1 MKKILL
7 TFMLVM
13 VAITASAVTFDQG
26 NFQYVTTS
34 DSTVTLNG
42 FKDSYT
48 GSSTT
53 LEIPGYTYNSS
64 TQKYYRVTKIAWSAF
79 NPVYKTAFAT
89 QLRAITRVEIRPG
102 VEELDA
108 TVFYNCSSLN
118 TVFLPSSI
126 KKLGSSAFGACPI
139 IMINCAAEVMPTFV
153 SNGTFNDMAAVSGTR
168 YFTCATPDGKTA
180 ADAVSHITSNFTTQ
194 WSHTAADFH
203 SYVIGNSSEG
213 TLCDVYLNVVTPVKA
228 SNPYAYYG
236 KIKLLGATP
245 RSSNTSKTL
254 KFSYNESKSFNNDY
268 GYYYVTAIDKSFRYR
283 ATDLKV
289 LDLSQTSKMEEIESQ
304 ALYGCT
310 ALTTANITAQKIG
323 SYAFYNCTNL
333 TSLTLSERVQ
343 SLGALSFAYTGI
355 SNVTIPASLTTYG
368 NGAFAFCSNLT
379 RFYVASG
386 STNYATDTNTPNC
399 LYSYSKNV
407 LYQMGGGTN
416 PIPGNLNTY
425 MPNALTIINP
435 YAMAGSKLATVD
447 IPYGVTTIHPWAF
460 SGMSYVQTIRIP
472 SSVTTMYANT
482 FSGLS
487 STTFKDLYINLK
499 TIPSGLQS
507 SSSFN
512 SLPTGVTLHVP
523 LWRTNYYKNGSWWSG
538 GWSSKFSSVVEDSYD
553 FTYATFASGNYFDY
567 ILYYTVSSNASYTD
581 TKVQSTAANGQ
592 LTVVGAYLGSSGHFN
607 GTITF
612 PNTTT
617 HRGKTYITTEVQ
629 REVFRNQTSITRVTG
644 GSGIKKIG
652 ALSFAGLTGCS
663 GGFNI
668 PYPVEFCDSSLFNC
682 KTPTISLGDRL
693 TTIGKDAFRG
703 TNVTQMLMPPSVTT
717 IGPRFIAGA
726 TQLDTLRLSPNI
738 TEIPINGLGWV
749 NARYIV
755 IPYGVKT
762 IGKQAFFSDKAQIGG
777 GEYLYEIN
785 CENVVVIPSSVTYI
799 DPDAFTYARHLDAIF
814 MNCPY
819 GAFKT
824 TSKYNW
830 QRRTDYNASNCYD
843 WSGHKLY
850 VPVGQVQQYRN
861 DPGIAAAWN
870 ENNDVGPGAF
880 DFTFENNF
888 IGTNYRM
895 TVVNPTAK
903 TAKYVYCEGN
913 TSNAIVLSK
922 TCTDHNTGITYT
934 MVEIGDSAFVKHTA
948 ATHIYLDDATSLTR
962 IGAHAFRGLTALNQE
977 VNVPTTVTEIGKY
990 AFYGCTNLPSV
1001 FLNRS
1006 NGTTSIGTYMFSTS
1020 QQTIL
1025 YVPLNRFY
1033 NVANQTSG
1041 WLANTASN
1049 RRLLP
1054 YVKPTTE
1061 WSAISVPVSDNI
1073 LLPSSGQFY
1082 YAPSFNI
1089 SNYCLRLTRLSNS
1102 EGIKGSEGMLMKG
1115 TVGTVYRFRRNDAVS
1130 SYTYVSPTSNYLN
1143 GVSGAYSTTLTY
1155 SSSGPYYYTF
1165 DGEKFNRVNSSAT
1178 VYSGEAYA
1186 QMGNSYSNLYID
1198 SDITTYNLWIN
1209 GTQVTSENCNNLK
1222 VISGVSG
1229 TTVSYNPTSKTLTLS
1244 SATITN
1250 STAGGIRSEI
1260 SGLTIKVTGTN
1271 NVSVTSGNY
1280 YAVQFMQNT
1289 TITGT
1294 GTLNASS
1301 SAGTGCFVY
1310 TGKTLTVNG
1319 GVKVKFTGAVYGIMG
1334 YSTTSQL
1341 IISGASTKLTAKG
1354 VSNGSYYQLPTT
1366 MNDGLAITSPDGA
1379 YFDNGTVIYNGS
1391 VAKNIDV
1398 VISKPAVTRG
1408 DVNADGSVNISDVT
1422 ALIDYLLTG
1431 NASGINLS
1439 GADCN
1444 QDGSINISDVTTLI
1458 DHLLTGSW

>member
-13 VAITASAVTFDQG
+13 VAITASAITFDQG

-139 IMINCAAEVMPTFV
+139 TMINCAAEVMPTFED
-153 SNGTFNDMAAVSGTR
+153 NGTFNDMAAVSGTR

-180 ADAVSHITSNFTTQ
+180 ADAVSHITSKFTTQ

-310 ALTTANITAQKIG
+310 ALTTAYITAQKVG
-323 SYAFYNCTNL
+323 ASAFNGCTGL
-333 TSLTLSERVQ
+333 TSLTLSERVKT
-343 SLGALSFAYTGI
+343 LEAFAFAYTGM
-355 SNVTIPASLTTYG
+355 SSVTIPASLTSYG
-368 NGAFAFCSNLT
+368 FGAFSYCDNLT
-379 RFYVASG
+379 RFYVTSG
-386 STNYATDTNTPNC
+386 NSYFTTDSNTPNC
-399 LYSYSKNV
+399 LYNSSKTI
-407 LYQMGGGTN
+407 LYQMGAGTN
-416 PIPGNLNTY
+416 PYSSGTLYYY
-425 MPNALTIINP
+425 MPNTLTTIFT
-435 YAMAGSKLATVD
+435 YAMAGTKLPTVD
-447 IPYGVTTIHPWAF
+447 IPYGVTTIHPYAF
-460 SGMSYVQTIRIP
+460 SGMPYVQTIRIP
-472 SSVTTMYANT
+472 SSVTTVWNNT
-482 FSGLS
+482 FCGI
-487 STTFKDLYINLK
+487 STTSFRHLYINLN
-499 TIPSGLQS
+499 T
-507 SSSFN
+507 
-512 SLPTGVTLHVP
+512 LPTNMQTGSAFSGMASGVTLHVP
-523 LWRTNYYKNGSWWSG
+523 LWRTGYYKGGSWWSG
-538 GWSSKFSSVVEDSYD
+538 GWSAKFTGGVVEDAYD
-553 FTYATFASGNYFDY
+553 FSYNTFASGNYIDY

-581 TKVQSTAANGQ
+581 TKVQSTAVNGQ
-592 LTVVGAYLGSSGHFN
+592 LTVVGTQIGSAGHFN

-629 REVFRNQTSITRVTG
+629 REVFRDQTSITRVTG

-682 KTPTISLGDRL
+682 KTPTIALGDRL

-703 TNVTQMLMPPSVTT
+703 TNVTQMLMPPSVTS

-726 TQLDTLRLSPNI
+726 SRLDTLRLSPNI

-814 MNCPY
+814 LNCPY

-895 TVVNPTAK
+895 TVVNPTLK
-903 TAKYVYCEGN
+903 TAKYVYGEGN
-913 TSNAIVLSK
+913 TSNAIVLSNF
-922 TCTDHNTGITYT
+922 CTDHNSGITYN

-948 ATHIYLDDATSLTR
+948 ATHIYLDDAISLLR
-962 IGAHAFRGLTALNQE
+962 IGAYAFRGLTALNQE
-977 VNVPTTVTEIGKY
+977 VNVPASVQEIGQY

-1001 FLNRS
+1001 FINRS
-1006 NGTTSIGTYMFSTS
+1006 SSSTSIGTYMFSTS
-1020 QQTIL
+1020 QQSIL
-1025 YVPLNRFY
+1025 YVPLNRMY
-1033 NVANQTSG
+1033 YISQQCP
-1041 WLANTASN
+1041 WLANSASN

-1054 YVKPTTE
+1054 YVKPTSE

-1073 LLPSSGQFY
+1073 LLPASGEFY
-1082 YAPSFNI
+1082 YASSLNTSNYSLGMTRI
-1089 SNYCLRLTRLSNS
+1089 SNSQ
-1102 EGIKGSEGMLMKG
+1102 GIKGGEGMLMKG

-1130 SYTYVSPTSNYLN
+1130 NYTYVSPTTNYLK

-1165 DGEKFNRVNSSAT
+1165 DGQKFNRVNSSAT

-1186 QMGNSYSNLYID
+1186 QTISSYSNLYIN

-1209 GTQVTSENCNNLK
+1209 GTQVTSENCDNLK

-1260 SGLTIKVTGTN
+1260 SGLTIKVIGTN
-1271 NVSVTSGNY
+1271 NVTVTAGNN
-1280 YAVQFMQNT
+1280 YALQFMQNA

-1294 GTLNASS
+1294 GTLNAASS
-1301 SAGTGCFVY
+1301 VGTGCLVY

-1319 GVKVKFTGAVYGIMG
+1319 GVKLKITGAIYGILG
-1334 YSTTSQL
+1334 YSTTSRL
-1341 IISGASTKLTAKG
+1341 IISGATTKLTAKG
-1354 VSNGSYYQLPTT
+1354 VSQGSYYQLPTT
-1366 MNDGLAITSPDGA
+1366 MNDGLAITSPAGA
-1379 YFDNGTVIYNGS
+1379 YFNNGTVIYNGS

-1408 DVNADGSVNISDVT
+1408 DVNGDSSVNISDVTALIDLLLGGGTISNPAADCNQDSSVNISDVT
-1422 ALIDYLLTG
+1422 ALIDYLLS
-1431 NASGINLS
+1431 N
-1439 GADCN
+1439 
-1444 QDGSINISDVTTLI
+1444 
-1458 DHLLTGSW
+1458 HW